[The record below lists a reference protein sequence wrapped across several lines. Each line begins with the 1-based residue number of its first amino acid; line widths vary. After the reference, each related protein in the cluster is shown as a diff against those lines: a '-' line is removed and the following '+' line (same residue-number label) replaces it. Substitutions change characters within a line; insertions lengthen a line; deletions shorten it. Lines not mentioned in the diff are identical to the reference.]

1 MSRRK
6 VRRLEHGLTPE
17 QIEVFRAM
25 SESLAAAHQRWN
37 QSLVTMGEAVARMAE
52 NIRLAEIA
60 SGPDTQA
67 RTTHGMLLSELLDQ
81 STLDYIAKRDAK
93 KP

>member
-1 MSRRK
+1 
-6 VRRLEHGLTPE
+6 
-17 QIEVFRAM
+17 
-25 SESLAAAHQRWN
+25 
-37 QSLVTMGEAVARMAE
+37 MGEAVARMAE